1 MIQATLM
8 MALRVRGFR
17 SFLQNSRRRRRRCV
31 ACKWSIVTT
40 SFLLAPAH
48 HPQRMELTGGPLQQ
62 KTETDDYTLCLDPIE
77 VLSIGSAS
85 PRSGP
90 RASPRRGGLRP
101 LCGETVEGLTPPR
114 FGRTKTECEE
124 LIPLS
129 TRDVDGDGTIA
140 FQGLNSLEANF
151 FLAPVPTPSHRV
163 VQSTLPCRSGRNL
176 SACSSEPLSLMPSRK
191 HARFYVK
198 DRRPACWREASLM

>member
-8 MALRVRGFR
+8 MAFRVRGFR

-48 HPQRMELTGGPLQQ
+48 HPQRMTLTEGPLQQ

-90 RASPRRGGLRP
+90 RASPRGGLRP

-129 TRDVDGDGTIA
+129 TRVVDGGLA
-140 FQGLNSLEANF
+140 NPFQGKSSLLANF
-151 FLAPVPTPSHRV
+151 FGWTLFAVYGQELTARGLVLRKVLLKSVRAGPEPVPWDCAAHAPSLA
-163 VQSTLPCRSGRNL
+163 TYL
-176 SACSSEPLSLMPSRK
+176 
-191 HARFYVK
+191 
-198 DRRPACWREASLM
+198 